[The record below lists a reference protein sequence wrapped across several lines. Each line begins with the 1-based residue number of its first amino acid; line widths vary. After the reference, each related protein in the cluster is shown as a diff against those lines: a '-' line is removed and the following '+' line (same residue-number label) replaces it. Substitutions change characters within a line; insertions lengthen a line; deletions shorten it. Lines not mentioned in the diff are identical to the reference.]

1 MRMKYW
7 VKKEGGRMEV
17 WREEWKQGWTERNGQ
32 GGQRA
37 SGGRGKGVMRV
48 KIEIEI
54 WLERGRERRE
64 RKTEPESKRS
74 KSVWEGERSKE

>member
-1 MRMKYW
+1 MIDKREPEQARRLRMKYW
-7 VKKEGGRMEV
+7 VKKGV
-17 WREEWKQGWTERNGQ
+17 WTERNGQ

-64 RKTEPESKRS
+64 RNTEPESKRS

>member
-1 MRMKYW
+1 
-7 VKKEGGRMEV
+7 MEV

-54 WLERGRERRE
+54 WLERGLERRE
-64 RKTEPESKRS
+64 KD
-74 KSVWEGERSKE
+74 